1 MSSILKVDTI
11 EERTSGGGVSFTGT
25 LSPDGLTIPSYS
37 TSGRN
42 ALSAS
47 TGDMVYNTDT
57 NSLEVYKSSS
67 WEEVGGTVDLS
78 SYATKDDAFAYQL
91 IIGD

>member
-47 TGDMVYNTDT
+47 AGDVVYNTDT
-57 NSLEVYKSSS
+57 NIIEFYNGSS
-67 WEEVGGTVDLS
+67 WGSIDTDTDTTGTSLGLTIALS
-78 SYATKDDAFAYQL
+78 
-91 IIGD
+91 

>member
-25 LSPDGLTIPSYS
+25 LSPDGLKIPSYS

-47 TGDMVYNTDT
+47 AGDVVYNTDT
-57 NSLEVYKSSS
+57 NKIEFYNGSS
-67 WEEVGGTVDLS
+67 WGSIDTDTTGTSLGLTIALS
-78 SYATKDDAFAYQL
+78 
-91 IIGD
+91 

>member
-11 EERTSGGGVSFTGT
+11 EERTSGAGVSLTGT
-25 LSPDGLTIPSYS
+25 LSPDGLTIPSYN

-47 TGDMVYNTDT
+47 TGNVVYNTDT
-57 NSLEVYKSSS
+57 SKIEFYNGSS
-67 WEEVGGTVDLS
+67 WGSIDTDTTGTSLGLTIALS
-78 SYATKDDAFAYQL
+78 
-91 IIGD
+91 

>member
-47 TGDMVYNTDT
+47 TGDVVYNTDI
-57 NSLEVYKSSS
+57 NKIEFYNGSS
-67 WEEVGGTVDLS
+67 WSSIDTDTTGTSLGLTIALS
-78 SYATKDDAFAYQL
+78 
-91 IIGD
+91 

>member
-47 TGDMVYNTDT
+47 AGDVVYNTDT
-57 NSLEVYKSSS
+57 NKIEFYNGSS
-67 WEEVGGTVDLS
+67 WGSIDTDTTGTSLGLTIALS
-78 SYATKDDAFAYQL
+78 
-91 IIGD
+91 